1 MEHIYQSLMTFVLP
15 WALEKSNLD
24 EDEIQDYIHDF
35 YLDLMKNDKSSF
47 EVLSDNSIKKG
58 RYDLEL
64 LRDPT
69 KLSRFF
75 FQFVQRTKYIEGQWI
90 DRRIAGRRTQQEHI
104 LDRDLTPLHLPKP
117 TSYEMYSKRDHDLFI
132 QSLSEDESIVL
143 NWLIRGEV
151 ISNVVGTDKHMSKN
165 RYYKIVNTL
174 QIKAKDYLM

>member
-24 EDEIQDYIHDF
+24 EDEVQDYIHDF

-47 EVLSDNSIKKG
+47 EVLSDKSIKKG

-75 FQFVQRTKYIEGQWI
+75 FQFVQRAKYIEG
-90 DRRIAGRRTQQEHI
+90 
-104 LDRDLTPLHLPKP
+104 
-117 TSYEMYSKRDHDLFI
+117 
-132 QSLSEDESIVL
+132 
-143 NWLIRGEV
+143 
-151 ISNVVGTDKHMSKN
+151 
-165 RYYKIVNTL
+165 
-174 QIKAKDYLM
+174 